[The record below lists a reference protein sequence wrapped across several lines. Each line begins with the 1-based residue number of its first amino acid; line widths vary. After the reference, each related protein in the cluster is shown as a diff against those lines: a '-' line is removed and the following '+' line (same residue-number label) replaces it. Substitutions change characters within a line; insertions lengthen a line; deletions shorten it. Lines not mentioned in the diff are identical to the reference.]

1 MKWSEIRIFI
11 YLNQFSG
18 SMKKVSAKDGVT
30 TFVQSML
37 QSAADNR
44 EVKPQTRHDL
54 VHQEDVD
61 KIMTNL
67 KKGIVRRN

>member
-1 MKWSEIRIFI
+1 MKWSGITIFI
-11 YLNQFSG
+11 YLNQFCCG
-18 SMKKVSAKDGVT
+18 MKKTTAKDGVT

-61 KIMTNL
+61 KIMANL
-67 KKGIVRRN
+67 KKGIVRR